1 MLKRVPSPA
10 LPGQL
15 GFSAWL
21 PSLLTGS
28 LLALT
33 FIPYPWSFLA
43 PLPLAWLFL
52 LIAEAENPKRAF
64 RQGFYAGIG
73 FFTLHLFWLP
83 VSFTALFGPV
93 IILPMLFLPPL
104 LGAFWGLTA
113 ALCRLAGRYTLAAL
127 PFAWVMMEYLR
138 SLGVFGFTWGTL
150 GYAFLPTP
158 LVQVADLGGIYLV
171 SLLVAGSAAA
181 LAALWWRSWLPS
193 LIMVG
198 LLVVVAGYG
207 LTRPEPPEAN
217 RNVLLVQGSVDPFD
231 KAESRSLDELEL
243 YATLSQQGLN
253 EHEGSVDLIV
263 WPEGA
268 SPLPAEET
276 EVIRILTQFATPAV
290 VGAPNYTMGY
300 QNSAYG
306 FAGTLTDRY
315 GKVKLVPFGETF
327 PLQQTLGFIYTPI
340 FSAIGLPGLVG
351 AVPGDDYR
359 PLEVGDISAATYIC
373 YESTFPQVSRMMVQR
388 GATLLVNI
396 SNDAWF
402 GRTAGAE
409 QHFQMGRVRAIETRR
424 YLARAGNDGITAVIN
439 PLGQTVERFPRGG
452 RAAFA
457 AQVGLSEVQTL
468 YVRFGDWVIVGSFIV
483 LALLTIV
490 SFRQRLQQ
498 KE

>member
-10 LPGQL
+10 LPGQS

-21 PSLLTGS
+21 PPLLTGS

-43 PLPLAWLFL
+43 PLPLAWLFP
-52 LIAEAENPKRAF
+52 LIAEAKNPKRAF
-64 RQGFYAGIG
+64 WLGFNAGVG

-83 VSFTALFGPV
+83 VSFTTLFGPV

-104 LGAFWGLTA
+104 LGTFWGLTA

-127 PFAWVMMEYLR
+127 PFAWVVMEYLR
-138 SLGVFGFTWGTL
+138 SLGVFGFTWGSL

-158 LVQVADLGGIYLV
+158 LIQAADLGGIYLV

-181 LAALWWRSWLPS
+181 LAALWWRSWQPS
-193 LIMVG
+193 LVIAG
-198 LLVVVAGYG
+198 LLVVAAGYG

-243 YATLSQQGLN
+243 YAALSQQGLA
-253 EHEGSVDLIV
+253 GRGDADLIV

-268 SPLPAEET
+268 SPLPAEDS
-276 EVIRILTQFATPAV
+276 EVTQVLAQLATPAV
-290 VGAPNYTMGY
+290 VGAPDYTSGY

-315 GKVKLVPFGETF
+315 SKVKLVPFGETF
-327 PLQQTLGFIYTPI
+327 PLQQALGFIYNPI
-340 FSAIGLPGLVG
+340 FSAIGLPGLRG

-373 YESTFPQVSRMMVQR
+373 YESTFPQVSRTMVQR

-424 YLARAGNDGITAVIN
+424 YLARAGNDGITAIIN
-439 PLGQTVERFPRGG
+439 PLGQTVERFPTR
-452 RAAFA
+452 R
-457 AQVGLSEVQTL
+457 T
-468 YVRFGDWVIVGSFIV
+468 R
-483 LALLTIV
+483 
-490 SFRQRLQQ
+490 RLCCSSRL
-498 KE
+498 E